1 MTPEILTPLRTS
13 TAAFISKS
21 DAKVAIPTTET
32 PGNKIEE
39 IGGYQ
44 FTWNNNVDD
53 HRAGSIDYGVIAQEV
68 EEILPHAV
76 DINNR
81 GYKTVNYNSLI
92 PLLIEAVKEL
102 SGRVKELEK
111 GDEIDGEASV
121 IHDQYCKTKS
131 RSQKDTHRIFRE
143 LLEADGV
150 PKIKAW
156 AMWAAVRIYNRVKNK
171 QWK

>member
-1 MTPEILTPLRTS
+1 MVKMLG
-13 TAAFISKS
+13 FIESRRI
-21 DAKVAIPTTET
+21 D
-32 PGNKIEE
+32 
-39 IGGYQ
+39 
-44 FTWNNNVDD
+44 DD
-53 HRAGSIDYGVIAQEV
+53 HIKLLKKFVVIDSRGVRWTARK
-68 EEILPHAV
+68 
-76 DINNR
+76 N
-81 GYKTVNYNSLI
+81 LI
-92 PLLIEAVKEL
+92 SDGATLKIFKNVPGIGHPLD
-102 SGRVKELEK
+102 
-111 GDEIDGEASV
+111 GDYLEASV